1 MERILRVAYPS
12 QPKMCLGV
20 REFIFGMCKKKRA
33 NRVRGKATIGDT
45 LINRCGDSYAGR
57 LRDEGRRRTPPFRC
71 LLEKR
76 VHILNFNCRNYMLQA
91 KVIH

>member
-1 MERILRVAYPS
+1 MHLTTHNNMGSNCERSSFV
-12 QPKMCLGV
+12 
-20 REFIFGMCKKKRA
+20 EFFVCSS
-33 NRVRGKATIGDT
+33 GKATIGDT